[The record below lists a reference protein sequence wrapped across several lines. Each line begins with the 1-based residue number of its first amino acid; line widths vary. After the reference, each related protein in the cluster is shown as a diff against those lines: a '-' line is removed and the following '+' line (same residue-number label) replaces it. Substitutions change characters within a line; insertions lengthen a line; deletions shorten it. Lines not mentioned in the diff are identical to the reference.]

1 MSYKNNNSFDNLGNK
16 RKNLYQNYTYI
27 NLSSSNTSEDS
38 INFMTDKNKISE
50 EESKKKNMEN
60 NPEIYF

>member
-1 MSYKNNNSFDNLGNK
+1 MSYKNKYSFDNLGNK

-27 NLSSSNTSEDS
+27 NLSSSNTSKDS

>member
-27 NLSSSNTSEDS
+27 NLSSSNTSKDS

>member
-1 MSYKNNNSFDNLGNK
+1 MSYKNKYSFDNLGNK